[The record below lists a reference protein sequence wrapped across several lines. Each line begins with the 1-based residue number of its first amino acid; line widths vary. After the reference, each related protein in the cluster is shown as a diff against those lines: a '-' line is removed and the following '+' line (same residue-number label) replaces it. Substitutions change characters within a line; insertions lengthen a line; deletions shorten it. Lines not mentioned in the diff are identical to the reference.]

1 MNKDVHRQPNGPST
15 DQESSFRDRHYNNNN
30 SNYTNN
36 NFQSDYSVSGQ
47 NSNNSNTATSGVH
60 TQISSQSNFTDK
72 SSPLN
77 QKMQQPDSSQNYT
90 FDYKPVV
97 NWMG

>member
-15 DQESSFRDRHYNNNN
+15 DQESSFRDRHHN
-30 SNYTNN
+30 SNYT

-47 NSNNSNTATSGVH
+47 NSNNTATSGVH

-77 QKMQQPDSSQNYT
+77 QKMQQTDSSQNYT

-97 NWMG
+97 NWIG